1 MNGTVPIDRSLVETI
16 LTENGIDDLGRAS
29 IREIVRVASE
39 VERRSGVPFI
49 RMEMGIPGL
58 PSPSIG
64 ATAQIEALH
73 RGVSAQYPPIDG
85 IPELKHETA
94 RFVRLFLDIEVDP
107 AGCVP
112 VVGSMEGAFATFLV
126 ANRNDHTR
134 KGTLFI
140 DPGFPVQKQQCTMLG
155 HEYDT
160 FDISRYRGA
169 LLRDQL
175 ELHLK
180 REHISSILY
189 SNPNNPAW
197 VCLTDEELQIIGDLS
212 RTYDVTVIEDLAY
225 FGMDFRRDYSRP
237 GKPPYQP
244 TVAKYTDNYIL
255 LLSASKMFSYAGERL
270 GMIIVSR
277 ELYNRRYPDL
287 TRYYASDRFGH
298 ALIYGAIY
306 ALTAGT
312 SHSAQHAAAAM
323 LKAANDGELDFVGE
337 TREYGRR
344 AEAMKRQF
352 LDRGFTIVYDRDG
365 DEPIGDGFFFT
376 IAYPGMDANTL
387 MRELMRVGIS
397 TMGLGIAGSAYPD
410 GLRVCVSRFT
420 VDDEPL
426 LRERL
431 RQFQAAR

>member
-1 MNGTVPIDRSLVETI
+1 
-16 LTENGIDDLGRAS
+16 
-29 IREIVRVASE
+29 
-39 VERRSGVPFI
+39 
-49 RMEMGIPGL
+49 
-58 PSPSIG
+58 
-64 ATAQIEALH
+64 
-73 RGVSAQYPPIDG
+73 
-85 IPELKHETA
+85 
-94 RFVRLFLDIEVDP
+94 
-107 AGCVP
+107 
-112 VVGSMEGAFATFLV
+112 
-126 ANRNDHTR
+126 
-134 KGTLFI
+134 
-140 DPGFPVQKQQCTMLG
+140 
-155 HEYDT
+155 
-160 FDISRYRGA
+160 
-169 LLRDQL
+169 
-175 ELHLK
+175 
-180 REHISSILY
+180 
-189 SNPNNPAW
+189 
-197 VCLTDEELQIIGDLS
+197 
-212 RTYDVTVIEDLAY
+212 
-225 FGMDFRRDYSRP
+225 
-237 GKPPYQP
+237 
-244 TVAKYTDNYIL
+244 
-255 LLSASKMFSYAGERL
+255 
-270 GMIIVSR
+270 R
-277 ELYNRRYPDL
+277 ELDNRRYPDL

-298 ALIYGAIY
+298 ALIYGAVY

-431 RQFQAAR
+431 RQFRAPR